1 MESAQSALLAVV
13 AMDEV
18 PNPVPRR
25 VRRRAVKAES
35 PRAGGILARLRSV
48 RQRIGPLR
56 SAAVAERS
64 EYGFLVGRSIDAAT
78 LRAAERIAEQWGVAP
93 HEVLIA
99 LGWLDERDYVAALA
113 TVLGVEWIG
122 RHAPKGR
129 LMVSPQAYVARR
141 GEVVIGAYDRGP
153 HALRETISHLPSN
166 EWAVLA
172 TRREID
178 AIQLAGAEAALI
190 DHAIEGLWR
199 ADPSASARWGAET
212 WQVIAAV
219 GIMGLFIGGAAVAP
233 EIIVPLVLA
242 VLTLPFLC
250 IVLLRSAAV
259 VELLR
264 PVSPVPLRAPMSD
277 ADLPRYSAMVALY
290 REAQILPDL
299 VEAMAALDYP
309 SAKLDVLLVLEASD
323 TETLEAVAALDLPG
337 NIRPVVVPEKGP
349 RTKPKALNYALELV
363 NSPYVVVFDAE
374 DIPEPDQIR
383 RALAA
388 FAEGPDDVACVQARL
403 AIHNTRQGW
412 LPRQFALEYASLF
425 DGQLPALERLGLP
438 IPLGGTSNHFRV
450 ERLKEVG
457 GWDPYNVTEDADLG
471 FRLARGGYRT
481 LTIASTTWEE
491 APIRLRSWVKQRT
504 RWLKGWMQ
512 TYLVHTRRGGRARH
526 QGGWRKAFDVHVVI
540 GGMLLSALVH
550 PICLVAVAYQAWSGS
565 LFAPTHGIAE
575 RVLVWIAV
583 LNLMLGYASAMM
595 AGAIA
600 AWRRGWRRLAVQ
612 ALLMPVYWQLVSFAS
627 YRALLQLFVDP
638 HKWEKTEHG
647 HSRGVPQN
655 RGRNAP
661 PHA

>member
-1 MESAQSALLAVV
+1 M
-13 AMDEV
+13 
-18 PNPVPRR
+18 
-25 VRRRAVKAES
+25 
-35 PRAGGILARLRSV
+35 

-56 SAAVAERS
+56 AAAEADRS

-78 LRAAERIAEQWGVAP
+78 LRTAERIADQWAVAP

-99 LGWLDERDYVAALA
+99 LGWLDERDYVAALGK
-113 TVLGVEWIG
+113 TFGIDWIG
-122 RHAPKGR
+122 RRAPKGR
-129 LMVSPQAYVARR
+129 PQVTPAAYTAGR
-141 GEVVIGAYDRGP
+141 GEVVIGAYGRRP
-153 HALRETISHLPSN
+153 AALREAISFLPPSQR
-166 EWAVLA
+166 AMLA

-178 AIQLAGAEAALI
+178 AIQLAGAQAALI

-199 ADPSASARWGAET
+199 NDRSASARWGAET
-212 WQVIAAV
+212 WQVLVAV
-219 GIMGLFIGGAAVAP
+219 GIVGFFAGGAAVAP
-233 EIIVPLVLA
+233 EVIVPLVMAL
-242 VLTLPFLC
+242 LTLPFLC
-250 IVLLRSAAV
+250 VVLLRSAAV
-259 VELLR
+259 VELMR
-264 PVSPVPLRAPMSD
+264 TPAPVAIRTPVPAAHVRASTPD
-277 ADLPRYSAMVALY
+277 ADLPRYSVMVALY
-290 REAQILPDL
+290 REARILPDL

-323 TETLEAVAALDLPG
+323 AETLAAVAALDLPG
-337 NIRPVVVPEKGP
+337 NIRPVIVPEKGP

-363 NSPYVVVFDAE
+363 TSPYVVVFDAE

-388 FAEGPDDVACVQARL
+388 FAEGRADVACVQARL

-450 ERLKEVG
+450 DRLKEVG

-491 APIRLRSWVKQRT
+491 APISLKSWVKQRT

-512 TYLVHTRRGGRARH
+512 TYLVHTRRRDRAR
-526 QGGWRKAFDVHVVI
+526 GRLDWRETFGVHVLI

-550 PICLVAVAYQAWSGS
+550 PICLATVAYAAASGS
-565 LFAPTHGIAE
+565 LLASAE
-575 RVLVWIAV
+575 SVVGRVFVWIAL
-583 LNLMLGYASAMM
+583 LNLALGYASAMA

-600 AWRRGWRRLAVQ
+600 AWRRGWRRLAFGVL
-612 ALLMPVYWQLVSFAS
+612 AMPLYWQLISFAG
-627 YRALLQLFVDP
+627 YRALVQLFLDP

-647 HSRGVPQN
+647 HSRGLPRDRGN
-655 RGRNAP
+655 RTSPSA
-661 PHA
+661 